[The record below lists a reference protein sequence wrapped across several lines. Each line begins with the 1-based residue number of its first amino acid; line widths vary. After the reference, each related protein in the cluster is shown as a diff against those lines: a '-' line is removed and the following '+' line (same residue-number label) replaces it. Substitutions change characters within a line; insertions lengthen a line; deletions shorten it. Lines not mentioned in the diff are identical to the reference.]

1 MDKETRP
8 ANHQGG
14 NKGSGNHKHH
24 RRKPFYIKKNDGDE
38 QNRAPADQAE
48 KDVVRSASAEA
59 DKAPSAPKTNEENH
73 SGNREG
79 GNRNNRRDRHRNRH
93 GKGDRRDRD
102 NANANEPSVTNEAA
116 AESEEI
122 AYEPE
127 AVALD
132 SQIDDTPEVIVAIE
146 DEIVAVED
154 DSPKVHVSGVRFKP
168 GGKIYY
174 FDHGE
179 LTIKNNSYVIV
190 DTARGLEFGE
200 VAFGDKLVKESSLVL
215 PLRQVVRVAT
225 KDDIDRNAA
234 NKEKEAEAFA
244 ICQEK
249 IQKHNL
255 DMKLIE
261 AQYSF
266 DNSKLLFYFTSANRV
281 DFREL
286 VKDLASVFKTRIELR
301 QIGIRDEAKIMG
313 GLGACGRPLC
323 CASFLSDFVQVS
335 IKMAKEQNL
344 SLNSGKIS
352 GCCGRLMCCLQYE
365 YQTYREEG
373 AKTPSVDSTV
383 KTKDGV
389 GVVTESNALAG
400 TIKVRLKDKPDS
412 PPALYKREDVTIIAR
427 AAKKDDEE

>member
-1 MDKETRP
+1 MNQETKP
-8 ANHQGG
+8 NGNGG
-14 NKGSGNHKHH
+14 G
-24 RRKPFYIKKNDGDE
+24 
-38 QNRAPADQAE
+38 
-48 KDVVRSASAEA
+48 
-59 DKAPSAPKTNEENH
+59 
-73 SGNREG
+73 
-79 GNRNNRRDRHRNRH
+79 NRH
-93 GKGDRRDRD
+93 GKGHRRKPYYVKKKTDNEQKEPIRESAPAIEETPKLQSESTESKQTDESKQSGNNRSRRDRNRNRRNRD
-102 NANANEPSVTNEAA
+102 RRNNKEASEIKANNDLADEDITPEVI
-116 AESEEI
+116 EEDI
-122 AYEPE
+122 FSPE
-127 AVALD
+127 
-132 SQIDDTPEVIVAIE
+132 ICEDDTPEVVVSFDDEVVEIE
-146 DEIVAVED
+146 DD
-154 DSPKVHVSGVRFKP
+154 TPKVHVTGVRFKP

-179 LTIKNNSYVIV
+179 LTVKNNSYVIV

-200 VAFGDKLVKESSLVL
+200 AAFGDKEVKESSLVL

-234 NKEKEAEAFA
+234 NKEKEEEAFT

-249 IQKHNL
+249 IAKHGL
-255 DMKLIE
+255 EMKLIE

-266 DNSKLLFYFTSANRV
+266 DNSKLLFYFTSASRV

-286 VKDLASVFKTRIELR
+286 VKDLAGVFRTRIELR

-323 CASFLSDFVQVS
+323 CATFLSDFVQVS

-383 KTKDGV
+383 KTKDGI
-389 GVVTESNALAG
+389 GTVTESNALAG

-412 PPALYKREDVTIIAR
+412 PPALYKREDVTVISR
-427 AAKKDDEE
+427 GKKEEEDE

>member
-1 MDKETRP
+1 MNEGSKP
-8 ANHQGG
+8 QNKGNGG
-14 NKGSGNHKHH
+14 NHHKHH
-24 RRKPFYIKKNDGDE
+24 RKKPYYMKKKNEGE
-38 QNRAPADQAE
+38 AAATTTSAPVVEKPAVEAAPATPA
-48 KDVVRSASAEA
+48 ASTEG
-59 DKAPSAPKTNEENH
+59 KGQGGSN
-73 SGNREG
+73 GNQR
-79 GNRNNRRDRHRNRH
+79 RRDRHRGRR
-93 GKGDRRDRD
+93 GRGDRPRREEETVI
-102 NANANEPSVTNEAA
+102 ANETVTETI
-116 AESEEI
+116 EVMEDVLI
-122 AYEPE
+122 PEPE
-127 AVALD
+127 AITDV
-132 SQIDDTPEVIVAIE
+132 PEVVVTFEDEVVEIE
-146 DEIVAVED
+146 DNTPRI
-154 DSPKVHVSGVRFKP
+154 HVTGVRFKP
-168 GGKIYY
+168 GGKVYY
-174 FDHGE
+174 FDPGS
-179 LTIKNNSYVIV
+179 LKIKNNCYVIV

-200 VAFGDKLVKESSLVL
+200 VAFGDKEVKETALVL
-215 PLRQVVRVAT
+215 PLRQVVRIAT
-225 KDDIDRNAA
+225 EEDIKKNAE
-234 NKEKEAEAFA
+234 NKKKETEAFA
-244 ICQEK
+244 ICLEK
-249 IQKHNL
+249 IKHHEL

-286 VKDLASVFKTRIELR
+286 VKDLAGVFRTRIELR

-323 CASFLSDFVQVS
+323 CATFLSDFVQVS

>member
-8 ANHQGG
+8 PKSGG
-14 NKGSGNHKHH
+14 NHNKHH
-24 RRKPFYIKKNDGDE
+24 RRKPFYIKKKND
-38 QNRAPADQAE
+38 NADNGAAIGAE
-48 KDVVRSASAEA
+48 SAKESVKE
-59 DKAPSAPKTNEENH
+59 SAPVAKPSGEN
-73 SGNREG
+73 GAKVG
-79 GNRNNRRDRHRNRH
+79 GEKRNRRDRHRGRR
-93 GKGDRRDRD
+93 GRGDKRDRD
-102 NANANEPSVTNEAA
+102 NAVNSPITETPVEENL
-116 AESEEI
+116 AETEELDLS
-122 AYEPE
+122 
-127 AVALD
+127 AVD
-132 SQIDDTPEVIVAIE
+132 STIDETPEVVVAIE
-146 DEIVAVED
+146 DEVVEVED
-154 DSPKVHVSGVRFKP
+154 DTPRVHVTGVRFKP

-179 LTIKNNSYVIV
+179 LDIKNSDYVIV

-200 VAFGDKLVKESSLVL
+200 VAFGDKTVKETSLVL

-225 KDDIDRNAA
+225 KDDIERNAS
-234 NKEKEAEAFA
+234 NKEKELEAFA

-249 IQKHNL
+249 IRNHEL

-323 CASFLSDFVQVS
+323 CATFLSDFVQVS

-365 YQTYREEG
+365 YKTYAEEG
-373 AKTPSVDSTV
+373 AKTPPVDSTV

-389 GVVTESNALAG
+389 GVVTEANALAG
-400 TIKVRLKDKPDS
+400 TIKVRLKDKPDA
-412 PPALYKREDVTIIAR
+412 PPVLYKRDDVTVISR
-427 AAKKDDEE
+427 GHKNDDEE

>member
-1 MDKETRP
+1 MNQDSRP
-8 ANHQGG
+8 DQGKGG
-14 NKGSGNHKHH
+14 NRHGKHH
-24 RRKPFYIKKNDGDE
+24 RRKPYYVKKNTEGDQDLPVSE
-38 QNRAPADQAE
+38 NTKVDEATHSDNRETASSSAPAQSDRQSPN
-48 KDVVRSASAEA
+48 RSRR
-59 DKAPSAPKTNEENH
+59 DR
-73 SGNREG
+73 NR
-79 GNRNNRRDRHRNRH
+79 NRNNFNRNNEEKKVLPAE
-93 GKGDRRDRD
+93 GKIKIEG
-102 NANANEPSVTNEAA
+102 
-116 AESEEI
+116 AEDIFSPENTFSPAEQTADEI
-122 AYEPE
+122 
-127 AVALD
+127 
-132 SQIDDTPEVIVAIE
+132 PEVIVSFE
-146 DEIVAVED
+146 DEIIPVED
-154 DSPKVHVSGVRFKP
+154 DSPKVSVTGVRFKP
-168 GGKIYY
+168 GGKVYY
-174 FDHGE
+174 FDHGD
-179 LTIKNNSYVIV
+179 LKIKNNSYVIV

-200 VAFGDKLVKESSLVL
+200 VAFGDKTVKEASLIL

-225 KDDIDRNAA
+225 EEDIKQNAE
-234 NKEKEAEAFA
+234 NKKKEEEAFR
-244 ICQEK
+244 ICLEK
-249 IQKHNL
+249 IQYHKL

-286 VKDLASVFKTRIELR
+286 VKDLAGVFRTRIELR

-365 YQTYREEG
+365 YQTYLDEG

-383 KTKDGV
+383 KTPDGV

-400 TIKVRLKDKPDS
+400 TIKVKLKDKPDS
-412 PPALYKREDVTIIAR
+412 PPTLYKRDDVTIISR
-427 AAKKDDEE
+427 AQKKDSEQD